1 MSHAKLG
8 ITKDLLATKVLPFL
22 IPISI
27 DSSLNLSQVNFLSSY
42 VESDVIYY
50 FKKNNMYI
58 SKRFLLKSLFFLQ
71 CFITLNTLK
80 TQKSLYCEY
89 FDFKEYHYVYQYSK
103 WLLLFNRHLS

>member
-27 DSSLNLSQVNFLSSY
+27 DSSLNLSQVNFLSSN

-50 FKKNNMYI
+50 FKKNN
-58 SKRFLLKSLFFLQ
+58 FENFFSLINLHV
-71 CFITLNTLK
+71 
-80 TQKSLYCEY
+80 Y
-89 FDFKEYHYVYQYSK
+89 F
-103 WLLLFNRHLS
+103 